1 MKNSH
6 QKIFFVC
13 VCLYKMVNIS
23 VDTWNK
29 AEVSV
34 INIHENDNANKTFL
48 KLIFISD
55 IAKRWDGKNIYD
67 FNDKEI
73 KGKYRVTSMSD
84 LKKQQSYK
92 TAN

>member
-1 MKNSH
+1 M
-6 QKIFFVC
+6 
-13 VCLYKMVNIS
+13 YKMIDIS
-23 VDTWNK
+23 VETWNK

-34 INIHENDNANKTFL
+34 INIHENDNANKAFL
-48 KLIFISD
+48 KIIFISD
-55 IAKRWDGKNIYD
+55 IARRWGSKNFYD
-67 FNDKEI
+67 FIDKEI